1 MAAYWGSEVEE
12 SGESRSMI
20 SFSRLRKW
28 ACRKRVTSAVT
39 FDADFRF
46 TGLMIVRERN
56 GSESVVT
63 PLSNAQRVR
72 NLLRCTEKTM
82 VDSFKNW
89 RSTTSQKGGPHTL
102 TDTTR
107 RCGWGQRGEERHIDT
122 VLRRCAPPPRNVKH
136 RMIIGEVGVKSQLIK
151 YFYLSAD

>member
-1 MAAYWGSEVEE
+1 MAAHWGNEVEE

-63 PLSNAQRVR
+63 PLSNAERVG

-89 RSTTSQKGGPHTL
+89 RSTTL
-102 TDTTR
+102 
-107 RCGWGQRGEERHIDT
+107 QREDH
-122 VLRRCAPPPRNVKH
+122 
-136 RMIIGEVGVKSQLIK
+136 M
-151 YFYLSAD
+151 Y